1 MLQLH
6 ASDLT
11 PWSTA
16 AWALAGTDIWSCLH
30 VVFPLSHNRCLIR
43 EAQGGS
49 YTSYQMKNHQPLSG
63 DAGSFCGCCGH
74 NAASSEHFITILKMR
89 TEI

>member
-6 ASDLT
+6 ASNLT

-49 YTSYQMKNHQPLSG
+49 YTSYQMKNHQPLSAMQG
-63 DAGSFCGCCGH
+63 VS
-74 NAASSEHFITILKMR
+74 AAAVGIMLLALRISLPF
-89 TEI
+89 